1 MNEHTFSAP
10 YMASEAPAEQ
20 RAQFIRRTYLH
31 LAAAI
36 LFFTALEVAL
46 FKSGVAD
53 SIINLLRGGKYMPL
67 VVLGLFIGVS
77 WVANWWA
84 RSDTSP
90 ALQYAGLTLYIIADA
105 IIFVPLLWIAQNFS
119 GPSVLPM
126 AALFTLLLFGGLTLS
141 ALMTRKNFSFLGPIV
156 SIASLIALGVAV
168 ASMIFGFNLGILF
181 SAVMVAIAA
190 ASILHTTSNI
200 IHEYRP
206 DQHVAASLALFAA
219 VALMFYY
226 ILRILIELSGRR

>member
-1 MNEHTFSAP
+1 
-10 YMASEAPAEQ
+10 MASEAPAEQ

-46 FKSGVAD
+46 FKSGMAD

-84 RSDTSP
+84 RSDASP
-90 ALQYAGLTLYIIADA
+90 ALQYAGLTLYVIAQA
-105 IIFVPLLWIAQNFS
+105 VIFVPLLWIAQNFS
-119 GPSVLPM
+119 APTVLPM

-141 ALMTRKNFSFLGPIV
+141 ALITRKNFSFLGPIV
-156 SIASLIALGVAV
+156 SIGSLIALGVAV

-226 ILRILIELSGRR
+226 ILRILIALSGRR

>member
-46 FKSGVAD
+46 FKSGMAD

-141 ALMTRKNFSFLGPIV
+141 ALMTRKNFSFLGPIIT
-156 SIASLIALGVAV
+156 IASLIALGVAV
-168 ASMIFGFNLGILF
+168 ASMLFGFNLGILF

-190 ASILHTTSNI
+190 ASILHTTSQM

>member
-1 MNEHTFSAP
+1 MNEHAFSAP

-36 LFFTALEVAL
+36 LFFTALEVSL
-46 FKSGVAD
+46 FKSGMAD
-53 SIINLLRGGKYMPL
+53 SILKMMVGGKYTPL
-67 VVLGLFIGVS
+67 IVLALFIGAS
-77 WVANWWA
+77 FLANWWA
-84 RSDTSP
+84 RSDSSP
-90 ALQYAGLTLYIIADA
+90 ALQYAGLTLYVIADA
-105 IIFVPLLWIAQNFS
+105 IIFVPILWYAQKFS
-119 GPSVLPM
+119 GPTVLPM
-126 AALFTLLLFGGLTLS
+126 AAFFTLLLFAGLTLS
-141 ALMTRKNFSFLGPIV
+141 AFITRKNFSFLGPIV
-156 SIASLIALGVAV
+156 TIASLIALGVAV

-181 SAVMVAIAA
+181 SAVMVLIAG

-219 VALMFYY
+219 VAMLFYY
-226 ILRILIELSGRR
+226 ILRILIELTGRR

>member
-1 MNEHTFSAP
+1 
-10 YMASEAPAEQ
+10 
-20 RAQFIRRTYLH
+20 
-31 LAAAI
+31 
-36 LFFTALEVAL
+36 
-46 FKSGVAD
+46 
-53 SIINLLRGGKYMPL
+53 
-67 VVLGLFIGVS
+67 
-77 WVANWWA
+77 
-84 RSDTSP
+84 
-90 ALQYAGLTLYIIADA
+90 
-105 IIFVPLLWIAQNFS
+105 
-119 GPSVLPM
+119 
-126 AALFTLLLFGGLTLS
+126 
-141 ALMTRKNFSFLGPIV
+141 MTRKNFSFLGPIV